1 VAEAVEQLHLRLG
14 VAADLV
20 VGREIV
26 HELFD
31 ASPELIREV
40 RRRRS
45 DERVDVVAGDVGHA
59 ARVSLPSAAV
69 RRLSAAEVGLVI
81 TIVIWSINFTLTK
94 YVLDHGFQPLAY
106 SAVRFTTAALLFCA
120 ITLALERSLRMSR
133 RDLVFLF
140 GAATVGIWLNQLGFV
155 YSLTYTTASTAALV
169 FGTLPIFTML
179 IARVTGVELLSKRF
193 VAAAAVSFL
202 GVALVALGA
211 HGEVAGSPKGI
222 LLALLGSATWAVY
235 SVAIAPLMRSYS
247 PFRIS
252 ALGLL
257 MGAALILPT
266 AAPQLA
272 TQDWDLEPL
281 VWGILVVSI
290 IGPLVITNVLW
301 FTAIDRVGPSRASLY
316 ANLQPFLGA
325 LFALLILSEKMT
337 ALQAVGGLAIAAGI
351 ALSRR
356 RPAIPAAE

>member
-1 VAEAVEQLHLRLG
+1 
-14 VAADLV
+14 
-20 VGREIV
+20 
-26 HELFD
+26 
-31 ASPELIREV
+31 
-40 RRRRS
+40 
-45 DERVDVVAGDVGHA
+45 
-59 ARVSLPSAAV
+59 
-69 RRLSAAEVGLVI
+69 
-81 TIVIWSINFTLTK
+81 
-94 YVLDHGFQPLAY
+94 
-106 SAVRFTTAALLFCA
+106 
-120 ITLALERSLRMSR
+120 MSR
-133 RDLVFLF
+133 RDLLFLF
-140 GAATVGIWLNQLGFV
+140 GAAAVGIWLNQLGFV
-155 YSLTYTTASTAALV
+155 YSLQYTTASTAALV

-179 IARVTGVELLSKRF
+179 IARVTGVERLSKRF

-202 GVALVALGA
+202 GVLLVALGA

-257 MGAALILPT
+257 MGAALIVPT
-266 AAPQLA
+266 AASQLA
-272 TQDWDLEPL
+272 TQDWDLAPL

-337 ALQAVGGLAIAAGI
+337 ALQAMGGLAIAAGI